1 MREKIL
7 VSACFLQEG
16 YKYDGGANINEEI
29 KKLASKYDFILIC
42 PEVFGGLGTPR
53 LPSEI
58 LNDKVINNKN
68 EDVTKEFMTGALKAL
83 EMAKENGCKKA
94 VLKAKS
100 PSCGK
105 GVIYD
110 GTFTHT
116 KKSGNGIACQ
126 LLLDNG
132 IEVYTEEEINLL

>member
-29 KKLASKYDFILIC
+29 KRLALKYDFILIC

-83 EMAKENGCKKA
+83 EMAKANGCKKA

>member
-68 EDVTKEFMTGALKAL
+68 EDVTKEFFTGALKAL

>member
-1 MREKIL
+1 
-7 VSACFLQEG
+7 
-16 YKYDGGANINEEI
+16 
-29 KKLASKYDFILIC
+29 
-42 PEVFGGLGTPR
+42 
-53 LPSEI
+53 
-58 LNDKVINNKN
+58 
-68 EDVTKEFMTGALKAL
+68 
-83 EMAKENGCKKA
+83 MAKENGCKKA
-94 VLKAKS
+94 ILKAKS